1 MVNLGDHEIE
11 NFISEIELEKIV
23 KIMSK
28 LPTGW
33 KYKDTVGTSIGIGHP
48 LRNWFDKLVF
58 KKVQKIF
65 GDKCKMLFS
74 MYLDE
79 DDPFKIH
86 SDYFHKR
93 IGEPFI
99 TFLIPLSVD
108 NNKNKVHLAKTI
120 VFDQFDTFVD
130 NDIHTK
136 KSYTHDFKKI
146 YNKPLDNNAS
156 YLHETELAH
165 LDKND
170 LKLLSVKKVLPWTRG
185 NAIYWEA
192 KSLHC
197 SNDYKQK
204 GMTSKQA
211 IVIHTY
217 KEEE

>member
-1 MVNLGDHEIE
+1 MSGGNLIVCGDARGNIGRMMSGGRA
-11 NFISEIELEKIV
+11 FISGEFNDNDNLETKSSK
-23 KIMSK
+23 KIMNAK
-28 LPTGW
+28 KREVYQIEKVREGFVNALP
-33 KYKDTVGTSIGIGHP
+33 DDIIIIS
-48 LRNWFDKLVF
+48 D
-58 KKVQKIF
+58 
-65 GDKCKMLFS
+65 
-74 MYLDE
+74 LDE
-79 DDPFKIH
+79 
-86 SDYFHKR
+86 
-93 IGEPFI
+93 
-99 TFLIPLSVD
+99 IPNLENV
-108 NNKNKVHLAKTI
+108 
-120 VFDQFDTFVD
+120 
-130 NDIHTK
+130 
-136 KSYTHDFKKI
+136 DFKKI
-146 YNKPLDNNAS
+146 NHKPLDNNAS